1 MARKKLDRYPN
12 FGAVRQYVDDI
23 LGGRKIAC
31 KELIQ
36 ACERF
41 ERDLQDEVKAFLLE
55 GGDLACE
62 VGSVLE
68 KKEAPL
74 YIV

>member
-1 MARKKLDRYPN
+1 MARKKLERYPN

-23 LGGRKIAC
+23 LGGRKVAC

-41 ERDLQDEVKAFLLE
+41 ERDMQDPRWEFRPADAEFV
-55 GGDLACE
+55 
-62 VGSVLE
+62 
-68 KKEAPL
+68 
-74 YIV
+74 IRII